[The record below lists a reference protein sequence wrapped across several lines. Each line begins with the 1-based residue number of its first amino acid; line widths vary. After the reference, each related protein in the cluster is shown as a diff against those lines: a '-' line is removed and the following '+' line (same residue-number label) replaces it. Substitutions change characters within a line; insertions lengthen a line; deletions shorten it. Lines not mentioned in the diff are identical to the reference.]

1 MISSPLV
8 SIVVPFRDQGD
19 YLIQAAHSL
28 RSQTFPCWEC
38 LLVDDNSQAYARS
51 CAQWLVRT
59 DPRFRLLSIVDKLH
73 APGPWCA
80 RNVGIA
86 SARASLIAFLDADDL
101 WHPCKLERQ
110 LPLHLDHAIEISVTA
125 YHRFVDS
132 SHQLIET
139 RCPPT
144 GLSYRQLLRGN
155 VIPLSTV
162 VVQRSWLE
170 DPFRPERHE
179 DYGLWLR
186 LFERMPPPA
195 YGLIREP
202 LMAYRLHS
210 TSLSAQRGRSIVAV
224 ERLFRRHAPSAWNR
238 SLLVARWAL
247 ARGCGFLVAR
257 MNRRLAPS
265 QLLPEAFAASLSAQ
279 GMAASASGRPP
290 HVLP

>member
-1 MISSPLV
+1 MPNPLV

-28 RSQTFPCWEC
+28 RSQTFPFWEC

-51 CAQWLVRT
+51 CAQFLLRT
-59 DPRFRLLSIVDKLH
+59 DPRFRLLSVADKHH
-73 APGPWCA
+73 APGPWYA
-80 RNVGIA
+80 RNLGVA
-86 SARASLIAFLDADDL
+86 NSRASLIAFLDADDL

-110 LPLHLDHAIEISVTA
+110 LPLHFHHDIEISVTA

-139 RCPPT
+139 RCPPAHLT
-144 GLSYRQLLRGN
+144 YRQLLRGN

-170 DPFRPERHE
+170 ETFRPERHE

-186 LFERMPPPA
+186 LFERNPTPA
-195 YGLIREP
+195 YGLLREP

-210 TSLSAQRGRSIVAV
+210 TSLSAQRGLSILAV
-224 ERLFRRHAPSAWNR
+224 ERLFRRHAPSAWKR
-238 SLLVARWAL
+238 SFLVARWAL

-257 MNRRLAPS
+257 MNSRLAPS
-265 QLLPEAFAASLSAQ
+265 QFLPESFAAFLSAQ
-279 GMAASASGRPP
+279 AMAASGSGRPP
-290 HVLP
+290 HSLP